1 MQNKKRNNLKHG
13 VLLLI
18 ETQEE
23 LNLLAEVV
31 EGVEVDALLVN
42 ESYVA
47 FVDEVLYVV
56 PKSELEEGHFMRD
69 IKPRRFLPW
78 YKSVKRKIQ

>member
-1 MQNKKRNNLKHG
+1 MSNLKHG
-13 VLLLI
+13 VILLI

-31 EGVEVDALLVN
+31 EGVEADALHVN
-42 ESYVA
+42 ELYVA
-47 FVDEVLYVV
+47 FMDEVLYVV
-56 PKSELEEGHFMRD
+56 PKSELEDGHFMKD
-69 IKPRRFLPW
+69 VKPRRFLTW